1 MRVFFSIIIFV
12 ALFASCKTPQSS
24 DSEGLLRDV
33 EPKNSV
39 GVDASVSEI
48 ASAHYR
54 LFGEFNTLKINGKL
68 HYQDEAIQLNPNVEI
83 QLEKGKQILLSS
95 TVFLFSVKVYFS
107 PERASFYD
115 TYNGTFYDGN
125 YEFISNFLGTEVS
138 YENIENLLL
147 GKAFYNIHEHKYS
160 KQSDSL
166 LELKLNRFLIKLL
179 LGNHNEIET
188 AEIHQRQSVNK
199 LVVQYPLYQ
208 TVDGLFLPKE
218 INIQAIQKEN
228 VRIKIDYRKIVV
240 NPVLDFRY
248 QIPRNSKEI
257 RI

>member
-1 MRVFFSIIIFV
+1 MRIVILIISFVVFVI
-12 ALFASCKTPQSS
+12 SCKSPQLS
-24 DSEGLLRDV
+24 DSEGLIREVMPKSSV
-33 EPKNSV
+33 EI
-39 GVDASVSEI
+39 DASVSEI
-48 ASAHYR
+48 AGAHYR
-54 LFGEFNTLKINGKL
+54 LFGEFNTLKINAKL
-68 HYQDEAIQLNPNVEI
+68 QYQDAAVRLSPNVEI

-95 TVFLFSVKVYFS
+95 TVFLFSIKVYFS

-147 GKAFYNIHEHKYS
+147 GKAFYNINGYKYS
-160 KQSDSL
+160 KQSDNL
-166 LELKLNRFLIKLL
+166 LELQLNRFLIKLL

-188 AEIHQRQSVNK
+188 TEVLQKQSANK
-199 LVVQYPLYQ
+199 LVVQYPVYQ
-208 TVDGLFLPKE
+208 TTEHLFLPKE
-218 INIQAIQKEN
+218 INIHAMQKN
-228 VRIKIDYRKIVV
+228 DVQINIDYRKVTV
-240 NPVLDFRY
+240 NPPLDFRY